1 MATSVTVTHNS
12 TQTTVN
18 GTTSSYNVTI
28 SVGSAAQ
35 AEYWANQAAG
45 SAANAL
51 TSENNAATSE
61 QNALT
66 SANNA
71 STSEDNI
78 NNLLIGGDAGQV
90 LKKVSNADL
99 DFDWLDEA
107 GGGGVFWGTIGGTL
121 SNQTDLQSELDDK
134 ADASDVVN
142 LTDSQS
148 IAGEKTFTDKVSAD
162 DLELRENPSPP
173 ASAGADAV
181 NVFIRKA
188 IVAGYKIVETIHLDE
203 TGEQTIINT
212 NKITI

>member
-1 MATSVTVTHNS
+1 MAQNVDISITETVQQVTVDLE
-12 TQTTVN
+12 TTV
-18 GTTSSYNVTI
+18 VEVDITI
-28 SVGSAAQ
+28 APEELAKI
-35 AEYWANQAAG
+35 E
-45 SAANAL
+45 AANAQASA
-51 TSENNAATSE
+51 TAAATSE
-61 QNALT
+61 N
-66 SANNA
+66 
-71 STSEDNI
+71 NI

-107 GGGGVFWGTIGGTL
+107 GGGGAGVVWGTIGGTL

-148 IAGEKTFTDKVSAD
+148 VAGEKTFTDKVSAD

-181 NVFIRKA
+181 SVFIRKS
-188 IVAGYKIVETIHLDE
+188 IVAGYKIIETIHLDE